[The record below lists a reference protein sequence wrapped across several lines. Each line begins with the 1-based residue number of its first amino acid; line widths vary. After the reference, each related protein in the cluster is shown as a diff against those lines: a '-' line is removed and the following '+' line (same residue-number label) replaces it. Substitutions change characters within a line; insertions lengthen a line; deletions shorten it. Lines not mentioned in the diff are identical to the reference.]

1 MRTSLVFDG
10 ESKAELVSVLIELG
24 SVNRG
29 TDGSLDTRAES
40 LSVTKANNTSVGDLG
55 LDKGSGIQLKLG
67 TDFKSNGVG
76 AFRVPGSLTG
86 SLDIRVDT
94 VVVRSGKVGEVV
106 CGMNSNGVDGGR
118 VSEGSIVARDLQK
131 YWVLRLRFGGYKQ
144 RVKPRYIPCH

>member
-76 AFRVPGSLTG
+76 AFGVPGSLTG